1 MWIRATTDT
10 PHQVGMTDDEINYNV
25 LKLSGGQQHVAIA
38 CTLMLPAPMILAY
51 EPTGNLDEDMAHD
64 AAELLVDQARS
75 LNKCVI
81 IGSH

>member
-1 MWIRATTDT
+1 
-10 PHQVGMTDDEINYNV
+10 MTDDEINYNV

-38 CTLMLPAPMILAY
+38 CTLMLPTPMILAY